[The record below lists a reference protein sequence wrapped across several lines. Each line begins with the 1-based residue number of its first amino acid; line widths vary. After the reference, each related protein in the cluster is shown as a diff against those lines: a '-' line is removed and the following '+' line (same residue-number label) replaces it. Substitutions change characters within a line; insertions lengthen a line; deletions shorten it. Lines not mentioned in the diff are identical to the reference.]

1 MDRAGKF
8 VNQIS
13 LGADDKTAIER
24 LRRLAAL

>member
-13 LGADDKTAIER
+13 LQSDDKIAIQR
-24 LRRLAAL
+24 LRQLAAL